1 MDAVKSFS
9 NAGTVA
15 VMRLLDECDRET
27 VKKVDQAMRAG
38 GQLAI
43 SLRVDHAGNSM
54 VTLELV
60 QGEHRHPIATIT
72 GKTSSVSH

>member
-38 GQLAI
+38 GQLSIA
-43 SLRVDHAGNSM
+43 LRVDHAGSSM
-54 VTLELV
+54 VTLELLH
-60 QGEHRHPIATIT
+60 GESRTPIATIT